1 MLRGYLKYFL
11 VSLPLSFIVF
21 LAILYPLVSLKNG
34 IDNSNLNQPVEVN
47 MTLPSD
53 EELYNKSFLKFQE
66 KCGSLEFDCEALI
79 QKDINETKARLMD
92 TNHSM
97 EKENSQ
103 NITFLEYVFD
113 TNYMIIFIYM
123 LLILAV
129 NFPISTVL
137 YIKFGKIDKL
147 DNVFFDITDWSINT
161 PPILGVLGTIIAF
174 ALLVAQGG
182 NIQDAFSRA
191 FFDAALTT
199 IAGGLIYTLNLAL
212 KIYIFK
218 YMSLKE

>member
-1 MLRGYLKYFL
+1 MLRGYFKYFL
-11 VSLPLSFIVF
+11 VSLALSFIVF

-129 NFPISTVL
+129 NFPISTIL

-218 YMSLKE
+218 YMSSKE